1 MRTQTGS
8 NAGVSYCRLWLDD
21 SNSMGKTLKMEGI
34 ILALL
39 MNRQLLELDIKG
51 RESCTELACLELE
64 VGSLSY
70 IW

>member
-1 MRTQTGS
+1 
-8 NAGVSYCRLWLDD
+8 
-21 SNSMGKTLKMEGI
+21 MGKTLKMEGI

-70 IW
+70 I